1 MATKISMKE
10 AEDLLNFTI
19 DNNRQLQD
27 SGQTPLAISFTGDHG
42 IGKTSLVEQVA
53 RKRGMTITKLSL
65 HELEEVGDLIGYPVK
80 EYKVVEKKSGKS
92 GWVAADVLSRVDNV
106 TNESRMGYAKPA
118 WVPQYNEN
126 GCILLLDDYARSS
139 QMMIQATMELINT
152 GRYVSWS
159 LPKYTTLVLT
169 QNPDNG
175 EFNINSLDPAQRT
188 RFMNYELE
196 FNIDDW
202 AKWAEGVELD
212 SRAINFALQFSNEL
226 FKPQNNVT
234 IACPRSYVTF
244 CKAISGIKDWKSD
257 LKRILLVSKGCF
269 DDQDNAVG
277 RIFSVFINNELDK
290 LISPKDIF
298 EKSWDYAGR
307 KITEAINKDGNYRAS
322 VASMMATRI
331 VNYIDAYFDKPGY
344 VSAPVMERLE
354 EMFEHKSF
362 PEDLL
367 FFIVK
372 SVVSRHKKQAIRLL
386 QNPEISNRLN
396 IQ

>member
-1 MATKISMKE
+1 
-10 AEDLLNFTI
+10 
-19 DNNRQLQD
+19 
-27 SGQTPLAISFTGDHG
+27 
-42 IGKTSLVEQVA
+42 
-53 RKRGMTITKLSL
+53 
-65 HELEEVGDLIGYPVK
+65 
-80 EYKVVEKKSGKS
+80 
-92 GWVAADVLSRVDNV
+92 
-106 TNESRMGYAKPA
+106 
-118 WVPQYNEN
+118 
-126 GCILLLDDYARSS
+126 
-139 QMMIQATMELINT
+139 
-152 GRYVSWS
+152 
-159 LPKYTTLVLT
+159 
-169 QNPDNG
+169 
-175 EFNINSLDPAQRT
+175 
-188 RFMNYELE
+188 MNYELE

-202 AKWAEGVELD
+202 AKWEEGAELD

-244 CKAISGIKDWKSD
+244 CKAISGITNWKND
-257 LKRILLVSKGCF
+257 LKHILLISKGCF

-298 EKSWDYAGR
+298 EKSWNYVGR
-307 KITEAINKDGNYRAS
+307 KLTEAINKDGNYRAS